1 MTFPT
6 EYPQDL
12 YAPPTGVSTLTSSY
26 QGLLLPVPQS
36 CTPSAFNVMLAG
48 ASSGSSATFS
58 LRSYNL
64 RDGLVFTGVAC
75 TVTAGANGTGSCTS
89 NVANTLFFTNTI
101 GIGVSNISVNR
112 AGEDNVTATVSF
124 ICR

>member
-6 EYPQDL
+6 EYPQAL
-12 YAPPTGVSTLTSSY
+12 YAPPTGASTLTSSF
-26 QGLLLPVPQS
+26 QGLLLPVPQT
-36 CTPSAFNVMLAG
+36 CTTSAFYVMLAG

-89 NVANTLFFTNTI
+89 TPQAVLFFTNTI
-101 GIGVSNISVNR
+101 AIGLSNISVNR
-112 AGEDNVTATVSF
+112 AAEDNVTATVSF
-124 ICR
+124 VCR